1 LKLLIAKLHRF
12 CVWVLL
18 SALLLSVS
26 ACSVVGDIK
35 QAASDT
41 LFGEDQANP
50 PAELQEI
57 KASYTATVD
66 WSLDVGDTQT
76 YDYTP
81 ALESGNVYSANAAG
95 EIVKVDNSNG
105 RQIWRVKVGEPISG
119 GVGAEAGMVMVG
131 TSKGNVYAYDVDGKL
146 LWKSKLTSEILS
158 VPRYFDGAVIVRTND
173 NHIYG
178 LNAVDGTRKW
188 VYERIV
194 PALSLRSSAGIVVDG
209 GAVYA
214 GFAGGKMV
222 AIRAD
227 NGRLLWESNVS
238 QPKGVTEIE
247 RISDITSLPVVSGP
261 VVYAVSY
268 QGRVAAVDRTN
279 GRVVWNRDISSFSG
293 MRLEDQKLFVSHSL
307 GALYSLDFETGR
319 TFWRQ
324 GDLSNRKLTT
334 PLPMGSIIAVGDVE
348 GYIHFVSRD
357 DGKFT
362 ARIRL
367 NDSPV
372 MSLMPGANA
381 SQLIAATRNGTLY
394 AISVK

>member
-1 LKLLIAKLHRF
+1 M
-12 CVWVLL
+12 
-18 SALLLSVS
+18 
-26 ACSVVGDIK
+26 VGDIK

-41 LFGEDQANP
+41 IFGEDIANP
-50 PAELQEI
+50 PAELEEI

-66 WSLDVGDTQT
+66 WSLEVGEPHAF
-76 YDYTP
+76 DYTP
-81 ALESGNVYSANAAG
+81 ALESGNVYSANSEG
-95 EIVKVDNSNG
+95 EIVKIDNSNG
-105 RQIWRVKVGEPISG
+105 RQVWRVSVGEPISG
-119 GVGAEAGMVMVG
+119 GVGAEGGLILVG
-131 TSKGNVYAYDVDGKL
+131 SSKGNIYAYDVDGKQ
-146 LWKSKLTSEILS
+146 LWKSKLSSEILS

-188 VYERIV
+188 AYERIV

-279 GRVVWNRDISSFSG
+279 GRVVWNRDISSYSG
-293 MRLEDQKLFVSHSL
+293 MRLDDQKLFVSHSL
-307 GALYSLDFETGR
+307 GALYSLDYETGR

-324 GDLSNRKLTT
+324 GELSNRKLTT
-334 PLPMGSIIAVGDVE
+334 PLPMGSIIAVGDLE

-362 ARIRL
+362 ARIHL

-381 SQLIAATRNGTLY
+381 SQLIAETRNGTLY
-394 AISVK
+394 AVSVK

>member
-1 LKLLIAKLHRF
+1 MFVRKF
-12 CVWVLL
+12 VYWVML
-18 SALLLSVS
+18 SSLLLGLSS
-26 ACSVVGDIK
+26 CSVVGDIQ
-35 QAASDT
+35 QAANDT
-41 LFGEDQANP
+41 IFGEEIANP
-50 PAELQEI
+50 PAELEEI
-57 KASYTATVD
+57 KASYNATID
-66 WSLDVGDTQT
+66 WSLEVGEPHVF
-76 YDYTP
+76 DYTP
-81 ALESGNVYSANAAG
+81 ALESGNVYSANSEG
-95 EIVKVDNSNG
+95 EIIKIDSTNG
-105 RQIWRVKVGEPISG
+105 REVWRVSVGEPISG
-119 GVGAEAGMVMVG
+119 GVGAEGGMILVG
-131 TSKGNVYAYDVDGKL
+131 SSKGNVYAYDVDGKQ
-146 LWKSKLTSEILS
+146 LWKSKLSSEILS
-158 VPRYFDGAVIVRTND
+158 VPRYFDGAVIVRSND

-188 VYERIV
+188 AYERIV

-279 GRVVWNRDISSFSG
+279 GRVVWNREISSYSG

-307 GALYSLDFETGR
+307 GALYSLDYETGR

-324 GDLSNRKLTT
+324 GELSNRKLTT
-334 PLPMGSIIAVGDVE
+334 PLPMGSIIAVGDLE

-362 ARIRL
+362 ARIQL

-381 SQLIAATRNGTLY
+381 SQLIAETRNGTLY
-394 AISVK
+394 AVSVK